1 MILFSLKH
9 DAVVFW
15 KRSRRCNGGPDLG
28 SRFFE
33 YPAHLRAQTLICILV
48 FDILHF
54 RALVVG
60 EEDTIHHY
68 FLFTILLDSKMKFK
82 SVLFLVVAKVNGF
95 APPVQI
101 SFSTASLSAYKVF
114 IDGEAGTTGLQVR
127 ERLESRED
135 LEIISPPSDLRKDEE
150 TRKKFINEA
159 DAVILCKST

>member
-1 MILFSLKH
+1 MENH
-9 DAVVFW
+9 EDATVDQIWVRGFLNTV
-15 KRSRRCNGGPDLG
+15 RT
-28 SRFFE
+28 
-33 YPAHLRAQTLICILV
+33 YAQNLICILILGRILT
-48 FDILHF
+48 DILHF

>member
-1 MILFSLKH
+1 
-9 DAVVFW
+9 
-15 KRSRRCNGGPDLG
+15 
-28 SRFFE
+28 
-33 YPAHLRAQTLICILV
+33 
-48 FDILHF
+48 
-54 RALVVG
+54 
-60 EEDTIHHY
+60 
-68 FLFTILLDSKMKFK
+68 MKFK
-82 SVLFLVVAKVNGF
+82 SVLFLFVAKVNGF

-159 DAVILCKST
+159 DAVILCKWT